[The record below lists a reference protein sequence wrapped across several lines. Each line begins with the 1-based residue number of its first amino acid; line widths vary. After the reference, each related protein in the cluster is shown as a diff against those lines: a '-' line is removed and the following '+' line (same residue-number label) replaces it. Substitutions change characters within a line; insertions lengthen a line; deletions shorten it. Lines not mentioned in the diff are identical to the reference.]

1 LIALRFRALGLAVA
15 LAMAFGTGLAQAQ
28 SFDHGYAAWSAL
40 LAKHVVLREG
50 GKSSQLDYAGMA
62 RDRAALKSWLASL
75 EAVSEAQFAAWSR
88 PERMAFLI
96 NAYNGFTVELILTQ
110 YPRHKSIRDYGS
122 LFTNAWKQKF
132 FRLFGREQT
141 LDAVEHEMLRA
152 PGAYEDVRLHF
163 AVNCASIGCPMLR
176 EEAYVAARLD
186 AQLEQQAQRFLSDRS
201 RNRFDAKGGGLELS
215 RIFDWYGKDW
225 DKGWRG
231 VAGGAPVTSLAA
243 WLGRHAALLA
253 DAAEQRQLVA
263 EGRAPIRFIE
273 YDWALNDVARDP
285 SRDTVRDIRR

>member
-1 LIALRFRALGLAVA
+1 MLLRRLLRAVVVAGVLASGA
-15 LAMAFGTGLAQAQ
+15 SPAWSQA
-28 SFDHGYAAWSAL
+28 FDHGYAAWNAL

-50 GKSSQLDYAGMA
+50 GKASQLDYAGMA
-62 RDRAALKSWLASL
+62 RDRAALKAWLASL
-75 EAVSEAQFAAWSR
+75 EAVTEAQFAAWSK
-88 PERMAFLI
+88 PERMAFLV

-122 LFTNAWKQKF
+122 VFTNAWKQKF

-201 RNRFDAKGGGLELS
+201 RNRYDAQRGALELS

-253 DAAEQRQLVA
+253 DSAEQRQLVA
-263 EGRAPIRFIE
+263 EGRATIRFIE
-273 YDWALNDVARDP
+273 YDWALNDLIREPTREPTRDKAR
-285 SRDTVRDIRR
+285 

>member
-1 LIALRFRALGLAVA
+1 MVLRRLLRAVVVACVLASGSSPA
-15 LAMAFGTGLAQAQ
+15 WSQA
-28 SFDHGYAAWSAL
+28 FDHGYAAWSAL

-62 RDRAALKSWLASL
+62 RERAALKSWLASL
-75 EAVSEAQFAAWSR
+75 EAVTEAQFAAWSR
-88 PERMAFLI
+88 PERMAFLV

-122 LFTNAWKQKF
+122 LLTNSWKQKF

-141 LDAVEHEMLRA
+141 LDGIEHDMLRA

-201 RNRFDAKGGGLELS
+201 RNRFDAKGGALELS

-253 DAAEQRQLVA
+253 DSAEQRQLVA

-273 YDWALNDVARDP
+273 YDWALNDVIRE
-285 SRDTVRDIRR
+285 VRR